1 MGGARWPEALPV
13 SRVGQGCVPGGSARA
28 RPTFPLAAK
37 SRYLSISLTHDLGG
51 NNTRHRNSTSGE
63 QHPVAE
69 AQTHDALTQV
79 LIANDGEVLAR
90 LRLSAAE
97 AARVCNVTPR
107 QLIYW
112 TKKGLVKPSTDGDH
126 DYDVF
131 AMEKVIRIRQAL
143 EKGHSL
149 EKAAQ
154 LVQREI
160 STLQAEAKRLEEM
173 PPDALEDELRT
184 RLERLEARINELR
197 RALPASLTIARLRKA
212 VAVLARL
219 DAQGALEGTQTNG
232 DSAKAVALRL
242 GRAIDELELLLR
254 EVQPVG
260 A

>member
-1 MGGARWPEALPV
+1 M
-13 SRVGQGCVPGGSARA
+13 
-28 RPTFPLAAK
+28 
-37 SRYLSISLTHDLGG
+37 
-51 NNTRHRNSTSGE
+51 
-63 QHPVAE
+63 AE

-149 EKAAQ
+149 EKAAAI
-154 LVQREI
+154 VQREI
-160 STLQAEAKRLEEM
+160 GTLQAEARRLEEM
-173 PPDALEDELRT
+173 APDALEDELRT
-184 RLERLEARINELR
+184 RLERLESRINELR
-197 RALPASLTIARLRKA
+197 RALPASLTIARLR
-212 VAVLARL
+212 
-219 DAQGALEGTQTNG
+219 ALENSQANG

-254 EVQPVG
+254 EVQPVV

>member
-1 MGGARWPEALPV
+1 FGRQQH
-13 SRVGQGCVPGGSARA
+13 S
-28 RPTFPLAAK
+28 PLEFD
-37 SRYLSISLTHDLGG
+37 T
-51 NNTRHRNSTSGE
+51 GE
-63 QHPVAE
+63 QSPVAE

-112 TKKGLVKPSTDGDH
+112 TKKGLVKPSSNGDH

-154 LVQREI
+154 LVQREMG
-160 STLQAEAKRLEEM
+160 TLQAEAKRLDEM
-173 PPDALEDELRT
+173 LPDALDDELRA
-184 RLERLEARINELR
+184 RLERLESRINELR
-197 RALPASLTIARLRKA
+197 RALPASLTIAPLRKA
-212 VAVLARL
+212 VAVLA
-219 DAQGALEGTQTNG
+219 QGVAWVSGTNG
-232 DSAKAVALRL
+232 KTTTARMLADISRTAGWDPIHNRSGSNLDRGVAAALLAQSSWSAEPRGNFGLFE
-242 GRAIDELELLLR
+242 IDEASL
-254 EVQPVG
+254 PSAVG
-260 A
+260 RLKPR